1 MGHYRPQLFIFD
13 FSIIQMLDK
22 LVDKFCWWR
31 GSNPGSLVSEATAL
45 HTGPIV
51 VASNIDDWKVFDIT
65 SCFVASWNGVVPHN
79 VFMQMSMLQKC
90 YQKWKSH
97 FLRQTVNYA
106 AFICYGSNQCKY
118 LYLCAVTM
126 QCQVLAMYKTLLV
139 LLIVA
144 NASGSERLLW
154 RHIKAT

>member
-1 MGHYRPQLFIFD
+1 MANSRTPFLYFRLSNTISAQLVENKICQWLNSNCRP
-13 FSIIQMLDK
+13 
-22 LVDKFCWWR
+22 
-31 GSNPGSLVSEATAL
+31 LVSEATAL
-45 HTGPIV
+45 QTGPIV

-106 AFICYGSNQCKY
+106 AIICYGSNQCKY